1 MPVLFSAT
9 KMILINNEERQYYV
23 VSYDTICAE
32 KLPLYQ
38 RISVSEKF
46 VRAGCM
52 LKEVNKA

>member
-1 MPVLFSAT
+1 MPGWFSAT
-9 KMILINNEERQYYV
+9 EIILIKNEERQYYV

-32 KLPLYQ
+32 KLLLYQ

-52 LKEVNKA
+52 LREVNKA